1 VKLSRAWLKLL
12 RDVRRSRWQ
21 FIAAGVVIALGV
33 AIFIGAYSSYQNL
46 RTSYDRTYDELQM
59 ADLWFDVP
67 SAQASSVE
75 TVRDQ
80 DGVAAAEGRLIQDL
94 PAVLPEK
101 GVGRVLIRFITLPG
115 LDGASRPTVNDIK
128 VTDGSYVSSGTEVL
142 LERSFFDFNDVNV
155 GDPLQL
161 ILPDGRTVDLTIAG
175 AAASPE
181 YLWVARSEQE
191 LFTVPSEFGVAFIDH
206 TTFAGLVGSEGSV
219 NSVAVRLAPGADAA
233 AVETSVS
240 DVIAPGGQ
248 VKVTDLDH
256 QVSNRLLQ
264 LDLDGFRSLALVFPV
279 LFLTISTLAIYSL
292 LNRLVQ
298 NQRGQIG
305 VMRAM
310 GYEQRQII
318 RHYFGYGLVIGVAG
332 ATLGAIVGIGLAALL
347 TFAYAH
353 FLQVPFVSIRMNPGV
368 IAIAFAAGLVASL
381 VAAVVP
387 AWASAR
393 VRPADAMRPPAPP
406 AGHRTL
412 IEVVLPPLKRAP
424 SVIKLPLRSIF
435 RSPRRALYTGFG
447 VAAGVAL
454 TLVAASLLDSY
465 NSAVDLQFDKIQR
478 YDARLNST
486 SAFPPDATE
495 QAAAL
500 DGVTEVEPLAE
511 VPVLISSSD
520 GSDHATLA
528 RGLQPDGDLMR
539 AYTPGGKR
547 VRTGDGILLTGPVSD
562 DLGVGIG
569 DEVTVRPLVGGAEPL
584 QLPVDDIVRQPLGD
598 VSFVGLDTAQTL
610 LGAPGVAT
618 ALLVNFRTA
627 EPSADL
633 EAGLLSIPSASN
645 IELTS
650 DLRDYV
656 GELNQL
662 FIVFVVIMLGFAV
675 ALGFTII
682 FNTITIN
689 VLERERELATMRTFG
704 TGITRLASMLTV
716 ENVLMGLLGVALGMP
731 IGYGLAL
738 YFATLYQND
747 IFDMPMVINGS
758 TYAIAG
764 VAAIIV
770 LLLAEVPAI
779 RYVRK
784 LDLPSVVRELAT

>member
-1 VKLSRAWLKLL
+1 MRLSRTWLKLL

-46 RTSYDRTYDELQM
+46 RTSYDRTYDELHM

-67 SAQASSVE
+67 SAPASAVD
-75 TVRDQ
+75 TVRAQ
-80 DGVAAAEGRLIQDL
+80 DGVAAAEGRLVEDL
-94 PAVLPEK
+94 PAALPEK

-115 LDGASRPTVNDIK
+115 LDGATRPSVNDIK
-128 VTDGSYVSSGTEVL
+128 VTDGSYISSDTEVL
-142 LERSFFDFNDVNV
+142 LERSFFDFNDVKI

-161 ILPDGRTVDLTIAG
+161 ILPDGRTADLTVAG

-181 YLWVARSEQE
+181 YLWVARSEQD
-191 LFTVPSEFGVAFIDH
+191 LFTVPSDFGVAFIDYAA
-206 TTFAGLVGSEGSV
+206 FAGLVGSGGDV
-219 NSVAVRLAPGADAA
+219 NSVAVRLSANADPA
-233 AVETSVS
+233 AVEAGVS
-240 DVIAPGGQ
+240 QAIAPGGQ

-256 QVSNRLLQ
+256 QVSNRLLH
-264 LDLDGFRSLALVFPV
+264 LDLDGFRSLALVFPI
-279 LFLTISTLAIYSL
+279 LFLIISTLAIYTL

-310 GYEQRQII
+310 GYERKQIV
-318 RHYFGYGLVIGVAG
+318 RHYFGYGLMIGLAG
-332 ATLGAIVGIGLAALL
+332 ATLGALVGLALASLL
-347 TFAYAH
+347 TLAYAY
-353 FLQVPFVSIRMNPGV
+353 FLHVPFVAIRLNPGV
-368 IAIAFAAGLVASL
+368 VAIAFTAGLVASL
-381 VAAVVP
+381 AAAVVP

-393 VRPADAMRPPAPP
+393 IRPAEAMRPPAPP

-412 IEVVLPPLKRAP
+412 IEVLLPPLKRAP
-424 SVIKLPLRSIF
+424 SIIKLPLRSIF

-465 NSAVDLQFDKIQR
+465 NSAVDLQFDRIQR

-486 SAFPPDATE
+486 SVFSPGATD
-495 QAAAL
+495 QVSAL
-500 DGVTEVEPLAE
+500 DGVTAVEPLAE
-511 VPVLISSSD
+511 VPVLISAS
-520 GSDHATLA
+520 GHNHATLA
-528 RGLQPDGDLMR
+528 RGLPPDGDLMR
-539 AYTPGGKR
+539 TYTPGGKR

-562 DLGVGIG
+562 ELGVGVG
-569 DEVTVRPLVGGAEPL
+569 DEVTVRPLIGDAEPL
-584 QLPVDDIVRQPLGD
+584 QLPVDAIVQQPLGD
-598 VSFVGLDTAQTL
+598 VAFVSLDTAQTL
-610 LGAPGVAT
+610 LGAPGIAT
-618 ALLVNFRTA
+618 ALLFNIRTA
-627 EPSADL
+627 EPGSGL
-633 EAGLLSIPSASN
+633 EAGLLDIPTASN

-650 DLRDYV
+650 DIKDYV
-656 GELNQL
+656 NELNQL

-704 TGITRLASMLTV
+704 VGIPRLASMLTV
-716 ENVLMGLLGVALGMP
+716 ENVLMGLLGVVLGMP
-731 IGYGLAL
+731 IGYGLAQ

-747 IFDMPMVINGS
+747 IFDMPMVINQS
-758 TYAIAG
+758 TYAIAA

-770 LLLAEVPAI
+770 LLLAEIPAI